1 MDLPIEVRGQATER
15 EHLDALT
22 AMQRRVGTR
31 GRALVLCLGVPLC
44 LVAVSVLSGATLEQ
58 ALFANLFWLVFGAL
72 LALVG
77 LPIARRET
85 VRSMVKGNPDA
96 TAPTLYRFTA
106 EGFEERECP
115 VEVTIKW
122 GSIQE
127 ALWTAHPTAVHRA
140 NQATTQMRS
149 WRPASSTRFASCLG
163 SAWEPRGPP
172 ATSNR
177 DPDSDTTPFSGGSP
191 GGDLSRNLSGQ

>member
-15 EHLDALT
+15 EHLEALT
-22 AMQRRVGTR
+22 VMQRRVGS
-31 GRALVLCLGVPLC
+31 GWRALVLCLGVPLC
-44 LVAVSVLSGATLEQ
+44 LVAVSVLSGGTLEQ
-58 ALFANLFWLVFGAL
+58 ALVANLFWLVFGAL
-72 LALVG
+72 LVFVS

-127 ALWTAHPTAVHRA
+127 ALWTETALLLFIGRTKAYIVPRDA
-140 NQATTQMRS
+140 LVAAGKFDAIREL
-149 WRPASSTRFASCLG
+149 LG
-163 SAWEPRGPP
+163 EHLGAQRTPRE
-172 ATSNR
+172 
-177 DPDSDTTPFSGGSP
+177 
-191 GGDLSRNLSGQ
+191 Q